1 VTGRADQKLAE
12 RGGWIELLR
21 IPAALFAAIARVRG
35 WLYDRRILP
44 SYDVDVPV
52 VCVGNLSAGGTG
64 KTPTIAWL
72 ARELLARGLRPG
84 IVSRGYGAQD
94 GAPNDEAVMLAE
106 MLPDVPHVQN
116 RDRVA
121 AATELADHGV
131 DVVLLDDGFQH
142 RRLARDVDIVLID
155 ALRPYGLPAPMRG
168 GEILRG
174 GEPGRGGEPVRAMLP
189 RGLMREPLAALGR
202 ASAVIVTRSDA
213 VDAACIEDLERTIQR
228 AAPGIPIL
236 LATHA
241 PAGLRRVGGDTPGDA
256 SLTDLD
262 GLEVDLFSGI
272 GNPGAF
278 EATARSLGAAVREHR
293 AFADHHAFQP
303 GDLDGLGVDR
313 PALTTAKD
321 AARLSSLSGIAPPED
336 LLVLDVELGV
346 SRGRAI
352 LDALLDTLPTSRA
365 SRERESIHEGLHG

>member
-1 VTGRADQKLAE
+1 MTGRADQKLAE

-21 IPAALFAAIARVRG
+21 IPATLFGAIARLRG

-52 VCVGNLSAGGTG
+52 VCVGNVSAGGTG

-72 ARELLARGLRPG
+72 ACELLARGLRPG
-84 IVSRGYGAQD
+84 IVSRGYGARD

-155 ALRPYGLPAPMRG
+155 ALRPYGLPAP
-168 GEILRG
+168 L
-174 GEPGRGGEPVRAMLP
+174 RGGEPVRAMLP

-202 ASAVIVTRSDA
+202 ASAIIVTRSDA
-213 VDAACIEDLERTIQR
+213 VDAARIEDLERTIQR

-256 SLTDLD
+256 SLTELK

-278 EATARSLGAAVREHR
+278 EATVRSLGAVVREHR
-293 AFADHHAFQP
+293 AFADHHPFQP

-321 AARLSSLSGIAPPED
+321 AARLSSLSGIAAPED